1 MRAYFIVPVCPISL
15 VNILSIRK
23 RDRVSTMNS
32 LRPLVAFASEVGSW
46 VVRVNIFAARERGAL
61 RLNTFYLIL
70 VSYAQ

>member
-1 MRAYFIVPVCPISL
+1 
-15 VNILSIRK
+15 
-23 RDRVSTMNS
+23 MNP

-46 VVRVNIFAARERGAL
+46 VVRVNIFAARERRAL